1 MAHAHSNSNND
12 YANATV
18 TATGDNQQK
27 LTATFHDFLGTKGQ
41 NPAPAAGGGGRP
53 SSELSPSASASINAS
68 SCGGRGP
75 ISTTS
80 DLGSE
85 RHVGSHLEG
94 IPFYRSRG
102 DFTGPDTSN
111 RFAGTKR
118 SNSDS
123 FMVSSKEIFPQVRPE
138 SLESSHL
145 MKLLRH
151 SGGERPR
158 WPHDEETSFAM
169 HQMRPISASLISQ
182 SSSGG
187 NSKWDRAIPMSL
199 GPTLPYPP
207 RAGQVVPFGHQT
219 PSNRFKDTNPGPSA
233 ISRTAA
239 DEGSRTG
246 IKGSGILSSINATG
260 GVSERQP
267 SGVLIRTDKQK
278 SAVYIPEPESSA
290 ATPSQHR
297 IESASRQMTI
307 FYGGQA
313 HVFDKVHPNKA
324 DVIMALAGSNG
335 GSWSTTYTPKSASG
349 PPTGDNCIPSDAGI
363 AIPRELHEGTS
374 DGGKSHHGFGSGSR
388 PGGIITKESK
398 SGGASEV
405 NAGGKGEA

>member
-12 YANATV
+12 YANATI

-41 NPAPAAGGGGRP
+41 NSSPAADGGGRP
-53 SSELSPSASASINAS
+53 SSEVSPSASASLGAS

-102 DFTGPDTSN
+102 EFTGPETSN
-111 RFAGTKR
+111 RFTGTKR

-123 FMVSSKEIFPQVRPE
+123 FMLSSKEKFPQVRPE

-151 SGGERPR
+151 AGGERPR
-158 WPHDEETSFAM
+158 QPNDEETSFAM

-182 SSSGG
+182 SSSGC
-187 NSKWDRAIPMSL
+187 NAKWDRAIPMNL
-199 GPTLPYPP
+199 GPTLQCPP
-207 RAGQVVPFGHQT
+207 RAGQVVPFGYQT

-260 GVSERQP
+260 GVSERHP

-278 SAVYIPEPESSA
+278 SGVHISEPELS

-297 IESASRQMTI
+297 IESASCQMTI

-335 GSWSTTYTPKSASG
+335 GSWSTTYAPKSASG
-349 PPTGDNCIPSDAGI
+349 PLTGDNCLPSDAGI
-363 AIPRELHEGTS
+363 ATLRELHERTS
-374 DGGKSHHGFGSGSR
+374 DGGKSHHGFGSGIR
-388 PGGIITKESK
+388 PGGIVTKESK
-398 SGGASEV
+398 GGVQASEI
-405 NAGGKGEA
+405 NAGGKGEM

>member
-41 NPAPAAGGGGRP
+41 NPAPVAGGGGRP
-53 SSELSPSASASINAS
+53 SSEVSPSASASLNAS
-68 SCGGRGP
+68 SYGGRAP

-102 DFTGPDTSN
+102 EFPGPDTS

-123 FMVSSKEIFPQVRPE
+123 FMVSSKEKFPQVRPE

-145 MKLLRH
+145 MKVQLLRH
-151 SGGERPR
+151 GGGERP
-158 WPHDEETSFAM
+158 WLPCDDDKSFAM

-187 NSKWDRAIPMSL
+187 NSKWDRAIPMDL
-199 GPTLPYPP
+199 GPTLQYPP

-278 SAVYIPEPESSA
+278 STLHISEPELS
-290 ATPSQHR
+290 ATPSRQR

-313 HVFDKVHPNKA
+313 HVFDKVHPDK
-324 DVIMALAGSNG
+324 V
-335 GSWSTTYTPKSASG
+335 
-349 PPTGDNCIPSDAGI
+349 CF
-363 AIPRELHEGTS
+363 LHFF
-374 DGGKSHHGFGSGSR
+374 DQPFD
-388 PGGIITKESK
+388 
-398 SGGASEV
+398 
-405 NAGGKGEA
+405 